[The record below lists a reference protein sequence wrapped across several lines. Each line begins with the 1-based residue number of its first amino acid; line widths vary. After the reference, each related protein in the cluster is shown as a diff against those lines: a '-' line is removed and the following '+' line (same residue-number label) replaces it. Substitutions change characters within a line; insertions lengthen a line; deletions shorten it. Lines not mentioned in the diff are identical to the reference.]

1 MALGF
6 PNGGRLSEVVVEVG
20 DDVSAGDVLARAD
33 DPDAQQ
39 ALGSAQ
45 LQLLNPLIQ
54 LLTERAAV

>member
-1 MALGF
+1 M
-6 PNGGRLSEVVVEVG
+6 VVEVG